1 MTAELRLLQA
11 ILRQDFRA
19 FVEKVFLALTPG
31 GKFVRSWHLDAIA
44 YQLER
49 IRRGEIK
56 RLIINMPP
64 RSLKSIMASVAFPA
78 YVLGLDPTRR
88 IICASYSGE
97 LAKKHS
103 NDFRAVL
110 SSPWYRSTFPKTK
123 VGPFKNN
130 ETEIEL
136 TARGSRFATSIGG
149 TLTGRGGDIIIIDD
163 PLKPDDALSETKRS
177 AANQWFTNTLLSRL
191 DDKRTG
197 AIVVVMQRVHMDDM
211 TGFLTEQSDE
221 WEVLNLPAIAEA
233 DQIVPC
239 WEGKPYYRK
248 AGEVLSPEREP
259 LQVLND
265 LKMQIGSDAFYAQY
279 QQMPV
284 PPGGAMIK
292 RHWIRRY
299 DELPPQNEHLTIL
312 QSWDT
317 ANKGGPQ
324 NDWSVCTTWLI
335 ARGMRWFLIDV
346 CRGRVDYPELK
357 AMVQS
362 LAKTWKARRVLVED
376 AGAGTMLVQ
385 ELRSRVS
392 GIVAIRPD
400 GDKVSRMAVASSQFE
415 AGQVMFPERAA
426 WLADLEAEL
435 FAFPGS
441 KHDDQCDSISQALL
455 NSNLSFM
462 QKMTP
467 EQLTVMIAEIRK
479 LKRPGP
485 IRRRRWNH
493 TLSRDQAHWR

>member
-1 MTAELRLLQA
+1 MTSDGRLLQA
-11 ILRQDFRA
+11 LLRNDFRV
-19 FVEKVFLALTPG
+19 FVEKVFLTLTPG
-31 GKFVRSWHLDAIA
+31 QTFIRSWHLEAIA

-49 IRRGEIK
+49 VRRGEIK

-78 YVLGLDPTRR
+78 FILGLDPTRR

-110 SSPWYRSTFPKTK
+110 DSRWYRSTFPGTR

-136 TARGSRFATSIGG
+136 TARGFRLAASVGG

-163 PLKPDDALSETKRS
+163 PLKPDDAFSETKRTG
-177 AANQWFTNTLLSRL
+177 ANQWFTNTLLSRL

-211 TGFLTEQSDE
+211 TGFLTEQSEE
-221 WEVLNLPAIAEA
+221 WEVLNLPAIA
-233 DQIVPC
+233 DHDCTVPC
-239 WEGKPYYRK
+239 WEGKPHLRK
-248 AGEVLSPEREP
+248 SGEVLSEREP
-259 LQVLND
+259 LYVLD
-265 LKMQIGSDAFYAQY
+265 ALKHVIGSDAFSAQY

-292 RHWIRRY
+292 RHWIVRY
-299 DELPPQNEHLTIL
+299 KELPPASERVMVL

-324 NDWSVCTTWLI
+324 NDWSVCTTWI
-335 ARGMRWFLIDV
+335 VARKMRWYLIDV
-346 CRGRVDYPELK
+346 WRGRVDYPALK
-357 AMVQS
+357 SIVES
-362 LAKTWKARRVLVED
+362 HAKLHKAQRVLVED

-385 ELRSRVS
+385 ELRSRVP
-392 GIVAIRPD
+392 GIVGIKPE
-400 GDKVSRMAVASSQFE
+400 GDKASRMAVASAKFE
-415 AGQVMFPERAA
+415 AGQAMLPERAT
-426 WLADLEAEL
+426 WLAELEPEL
-435 FAFPGS
+435 FAFPGG

-455 NSNLSFM
+455 HHNVSWI
-462 QKMTP
+462 
-467 EQLTVMIAEIRK
+467 EMISHDQWQAMLARARIPSPSI
-479 LKRPGP
+479 L
-485 IRRRRWNH
+485 RRR
-493 TLSRDQAHWR
+493 LC